1 MSQRASIVRPVR
13 IASFAAVGI
22 AAAAMLALAGC
33 QDSKSDTGSGS
44 KPAGNSSPASGSGS
58 NPSGR

>member
-1 MSQRASIVRPVR
+1 MNKNPSIVNPSR
-13 IASFAAVGI
+13 IASIALIGV

-33 QDSKSDTGSGS
+33 QDSKSGSGSGS
-44 KPAGNSSPASGSGS
+44 KPSGNSSPPSGSGS